1 MEKTRFYRILIVS
14 VLLLLLPLVGFT
26 ASAGQADDYA
36 PILYFEGE
44 ETLYPVDV
52 TYFLDNSV
60 LDNLTVDEEIMG
72 GGQLP
77 FLDVND
83 NIVSDYQNKFK
94 NNDPSV
100 YPTVY
105 YSINT
110 SSGNTVVQYWM
121 FYVFN
126 PGEHNQ
132 HEGDWEMVEVVIP
145 NAGQKWVGY
154 SQHYSGQKATWD
166 LVEKNGDHIKV
177 YVSRGSHA
185 NYLRSYS
192 GKLGIA
198 SDIVG
203 DNGKVLTP
211 DGYNLVELD
220 SQIWL
225 NYEILWG
232 EVNSVEDFFMGQAG
246 PQGPKYRTDMSGTK
260 MWDGVSWGSNLMDA
274 NSNFFLIEWFLY
286 NFLTIIILISAISLS
301 ITAFRIYRRHKKHGL
316 GPRIVSMFYIDGIN
330 LHTIGN
336 ILCFV
341 GIIVAIVGLFGT
353 WYTVSADINI
363 DLYPTS
369 GLTEIITLDG
379 VNGMQIFMPSLYGPV
394 PMGSVVFPFTFI
406 VLIGFIFMVL
416 ATIGLPNS
424 TKLGFKYIFKG
435 VRLIL
440 IIVVLLVALML
451 IGNLT
456 GLSSQG
462 GTGEGDFI
470 TGLLSEISSNPAG
483 GTYSAGDFIPELSGG
498 ISFQWGLG
506 SGAIYLIIG
515 GIILLVSGFL
525 EFFAK
530 KEFFKPKKTKKN
542 VMTALPQKPQ
552 SPVQTAKTAKEPS
565 EEKPNDT
572 KENVEEVC
580 PHCNSKIKKDSKF
593 CTNCGKGL

>member
-192 GKLGIA
+192 GKL
-198 SDIVG
+198 
-203 DNGKVLTP
+203 
-211 DGYNLVELD
+211 
-220 SQIWL
+220 
-225 NYEILWG
+225 EIG
-232 EVNSVEDFFMGQAG
+232 RAHV
-246 PQGPKYRTDMSGTK
+246 
-260 MWDGVSWGSNLMDA
+260 
-274 NSNFFLIEWFLY
+274 
-286 NFLTIIILISAISLS
+286 
-301 ITAFRIYRRHKKHGL
+301 
-316 GPRIVSMFYIDGIN
+316 
-330 LHTIGN
+330 
-336 ILCFV
+336 
-341 GIIVAIVGLFGT
+341 
-353 WYTVSADINI
+353 
-363 DLYPTS
+363 
-369 GLTEIITLDG
+369 
-379 VNGMQIFMPSLYGPV
+379 
-394 PMGSVVFPFTFI
+394 
-406 VLIGFIFMVL
+406 
-416 ATIGLPNS
+416 
-424 TKLGFKYIFKG
+424 
-435 VRLIL
+435 
-440 IIVVLLVALML
+440 
-451 IGNLT
+451 
-456 GLSSQG
+456 
-462 GTGEGDFI
+462 
-470 TGLLSEISSNPAG
+470 
-483 GTYSAGDFIPELSGG
+483 
-498 ISFQWGLG
+498 
-506 SGAIYLIIG
+506 
-515 GIILLVSGFL
+515 
-525 EFFAK
+525 
-530 KEFFKPKKTKKN
+530 
-542 VMTALPQKPQ
+542 
-552 SPVQTAKTAKEPS
+552 
-565 EEKPNDT
+565 
-572 KENVEEVC
+572 
-580 PHCNSKIKKDSKF
+580 
-593 CTNCGKGL
+593 